1 MPWPARL
8 AGSGSGFELCQT
20 PADAPC
26 CTHGPALLFERYV
39 NGRPTGRRFFSCS
52 VSRDGCECELFQWEG
67 EKVSIKKRDEL
78 ELQVQAMLPSCT
90 QEDYTK
96 RLHVFAALPKSQR
109 FFCQQCQNLVLL
121 AEQSQHAKHTGHLL
135 HVSDAALARP
145 ATLLLAS
152 ACSKREKAQ
161 FLFSDRV
168 TRWLSDLPLHLG
180 FTRLLCLGT
189 PRVHDEVRVKG
200 NDEIHSML
208 LDIDSR
214 FEKFYPA
221 DEFCRYNM
229 FNNHFFRGEAAMS
242 RCRTF
247 LRGGGGKGA
256 LLLMDPPFGGL
267 VALCARAIRAMS
279 MLRDAIKELEK
290 GNDAVCFPRE
300 IPFLWIFPYFFEN
313 RIRQEFPSCTMLDY
327 QVDYDNHMK
336 FKLGITGRKQSP
348 ARIFTNISPS
358 LIPLPTEEGYR
369 YCGPCQRYVAAGNV
383 HCQICK
389 ACTSKDGRPWKH
401 CDECGRCV
409 KKVWVHCTTCCSC
422 RPPGHPCP
430 PLLPRGCHICGDP
443 DHKRRY
449 CTKHIPMAIDRS
461 EKLAAATLGS
471 DFTSTNEVASPA
483 GFQPKTVAIREQ
495 TKETIATTTV
505 RKTRKTLPQSMMNRH
520 TRKDCGTLQISGFR
534 SSASKTPSHS
544 SLAPARKRIH
554 PRCRLLQEGPHTWR
568 GKRRAGTRG
577 PRKGPRKKI
586 SFSTASVVSRP

>member
-327 QVDYDNHMK
+327 Q
-336 FKLGITGRKQSP
+336 
-348 ARIFTNISPS
+348 
-358 LIPLPTEEGYR
+358 
-369 YCGPCQRYVAAGNV
+369 
-383 HCQICK
+383 
-389 ACTSKDGRPWKH
+389 DGRPWKH

>member
-327 QVDYDNHMK
+327 QVLRPM
-336 FKLGITGRKQSP
+336 
-348 ARIFTNISPS
+348 
-358 LIPLPTEEGYR
+358 PTL
-369 YCGPCQRYVAAGNV
+369 
-383 HCQICK
+383 
-389 ACTSKDGRPWKH
+389 
-401 CDECGRCV
+401 
-409 KKVWVHCTTCCSC
+409 CCS
-422 RPPGHPCP
+422 
-430 PLLPRGCHICGDP
+430 
-443 DHKRRY
+443 
-449 CTKHIPMAIDRS
+449 
-461 EKLAAATLGS
+461 
-471 DFTSTNEVASPA
+471 
-483 GFQPKTVAIREQ
+483 
-495 TKETIATTTV
+495 
-505 RKTRKTLPQSMMNRH
+505 RKCALSNLQGLYVQGWSSMEA
-520 TRKDCGTLQISGFR
+520 L
-534 SSASKTPSHS
+534 
-544 SLAPARKRIH
+544 
-554 PRCRLLQEGPHTWR
+554 
-568 GKRRAGTRG
+568 
-577 PRKGPRKKI
+577 
-586 SFSTASVVSRP
+586 